1 MSSARPPSTVKLF
14 FVLDEHQAGKISC
27 KHRVFGFV
35 EIQIKGSL
43 EVELICEGLVPV
55 DCGVIQV

>member
-1 MSSARPPSTVKLF
+1 MLSVGPSGSVKF
-14 FVLDEHQAGKISC
+14 FVLDEHQAGRISC

-43 EVELICEGLVPV
+43 KVELI
-55 DCGVIQV
+55 